1 MVGTLL
7 EEIFREKFQ
16 QFKKESEN
24 IFNKD
29 IERKKSIDI

>member
-16 QFKKESEN
+16 QFNIESEN
-24 IFNKD
+24 IFNRD
-29 IERKKSIDI
+29 IERKKAIDI